1 MCKLRTLRPPL
12 PYLCLATAGASN
24 VTFVVARHAF
34 PFCRVQW
41 LCNVSGPGEVA
52 STVLRHC
59 VLVALAPPQLDTIGA
74 NGEPVYA
81 AADLDALAQDMGTV
95 RPLFSP
101 LSRFNFLNFLA
112 VTFWPS
118 PAPAHSPVTLVASL

>member
-1 MCKLRTLRPPL
+1 ML
-12 PYLCLATAGASN
+12 S
-24 VTFVVARHAF
+24 
-34 PFCRVQW
+34 RVLSQW

-95 RPLFSP
+95 RVMSGG
-101 LSRFNFLNFLA
+101 SQ
-112 VTFWPS
+112 
-118 PAPAHSPVTLVASL
+118 TLP